1 MSEDDEDLP
10 RLLGGRYRLE
20 AVIGHGGMG
29 VVYRGVD
36 LMMKR
41 PIAVK
46 LIRAIDGIEL
56 DDEVAGRFLREAKN
70 TARVQHP
77 HIVQVFDLGRTEEGA
92 LYLVMELLEGQS
104 LSARMRKDTAM
115 HPGDAVHIAR
125 QICEAL
131 EVAHTAGVIHRDL
144 KPANVM
150 LLRRGGEE
158 SFVKVL
164 DFGVAKSYSPDQQ
177 TQLTQLGMLV
187 GTVDYMAPE
196 QIMGKD
202 VDGRADIYSLG
213 IVLYKMLSGRAP
225 FPDNGVPAL
234 IHAHLNTHPAPLIE
248 VAPTVPN
255 ALDRVILRCLAK
267 DPDRRY
273 ESMAELARALVDAV
287 SLETA
292 VDFSEDTAAPTGASF
307 NFRPPASGAAAPIV
321 DDDDNPTLAR
331 PSALAAEEGE
341 DAFVGTFEDATLK
354 MDRSIGVKKPAG
366 PPRSALPMVPRGQ
379 GGPRDSRPYFQEEQ
393 RSGEARVCVMCQT
406 LNVPH
411 ARICSSCGVSLA
423 PEEQAM
429 LQARLRAVPMRPAA
443 GAPAMPPHTGPLPPL
458 YDAPITGPLPL
469 LPTTPATS
477 PSRPAMVAPNY
488 DTSPRRPAMTGP
500 HPPPN
505 WMPPGHP
512 PPRPSPPPSMWER
525 FLTWT
530 GLRSR

>member
-36 LMMKR
+36 RMMKR

-77 HIVQVFDLGRTEEGA
+77 HIVQVFDLGRTDEGA
-92 LYLVMELLEGQS
+92 LYLVMELLEGES
-104 LSARMRKDTAM
+104 LSARMRKDTSMDPA
-115 HPGDAVHIAR
+115 AAIHIAR

-144 KPANVM
+144 KPANVQ
-150 LLRRGGEE
+150 LLRRGGDD

-196 QIMGKD
+196 QIMGKA

-213 IVLYKMLSGRAP
+213 IVLYKMLAGRAP

-234 IHAHLNTHPAPLIE
+234 IHAHLNTLPAPLIE
-248 VAPTVPN
+248 VAPGVPN

-267 DPDRRY
+267 DPDHRY
-273 ESMAELARALVDAV
+273 ESMAELGRALGDAV
-287 SLETA
+287 PDEAEL
-292 VDFSEDTAAPTGASF
+292 DFSDASTIPKGTKPRF
-307 NFRPPASGAAAPIV
+307 GAPILEE
-321 DDDDNPTLAR
+321 DDNPTLAR
-331 PSALAAEEGE
+331 PSPAAPEEPDEPE

-354 MDRSIGVKKPAG
+354 MDRSIRLNKPAA
-366 PPRSALPMVPRGQ
+366 PPRSALPMIPRGQ
-379 GGPRDSRPYFQEEQ
+379 AGTAAPRDSRPYFPEEG
-393 RSGEARVCVMCQT
+393 RGAEARVCVMCQT

-423 PEEQAM
+423 PEEQAV
-429 LQARLRAVPMRPAA
+429 LQARLRAVPRPAA
-443 GAPAMPPHTGPLPPL
+443 GAPAMSPNTGPLPPM

-469 LPTTPATS
+469 VPVPGTD
-477 PSRPAMVAPNY
+477 PSRPAFVAAGY
-488 DTSPRRPAMTGP
+488 GTAGRRPAMTGP
-500 HPPPN
+500 QAPPG
-505 WMPPGHP
+505 WLPPGHP
-512 PPRPSPPPSMWER
+512 PPPPPPRSMWER